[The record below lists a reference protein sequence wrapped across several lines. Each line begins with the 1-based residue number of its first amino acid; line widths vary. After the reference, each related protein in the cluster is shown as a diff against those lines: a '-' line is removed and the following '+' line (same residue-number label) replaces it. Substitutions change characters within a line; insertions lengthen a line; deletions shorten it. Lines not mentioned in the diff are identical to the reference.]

1 MAFNNPDPQSFRDAL
16 KKAGFYDEWK
26 KNYGPEAWALLE
38 KFTGSLA

>member
-1 MAFNNPDPQSFRDAL
+1 MVFNAPDPQSFRDAL